1 MSSFFENIPMTV
13 AVSACSMLISL
24 LALFYAR
31 KNLKM
36 QKYIDVVTAQRI
48 KWIYEL
54 RQDFSMII
62 SHLYLIV
69 YLRSYAERE
78 EYEFVSQFN
87 IDHSD
92 ETDIGFEDSL
102 YYDSMMDVFK
112 NMRDVGNELGNS
124 KNNIDFIRRIELSI
138 MKLNEADPDD
148 SALIESLENA
158 KKDIFYEPETEIVEK
173 KIANLRGL
181 MTKILKNEWER
192 VKKEVQKGGLVNGKR
207 KNIFD

>member
-1 MSSFFENIPMTV
+1 MTI

-78 EYEFVSQFN
+78 EDEFVSQFN

-112 NMRDVGNELGNS
+112 NMRDVGNELSNS

-158 KKDIFYEPETEIVEK
+158 KKDIFYEPKTEIVEK

-192 VKKEVQKGGLVNGKR
+192 VKKEVQKGGLVNGRR
-207 KNIFD
+207 KNIFG

>member
-78 EYEFVSQFN
+78 EDEFVSQFN

-112 NMRDVGNELGNS
+112 NMRDVGNELSNS

-207 KNIFD
+207 KKIFD

>member
-1 MSSFFENIPMTV
+1 MSSFFENVPMTV

-69 YLRSYAERE
+69 YLKSYAESE
-78 EYEFVSQFN
+78 EDEFVNQFN
-87 IDHSD
+87 IDHSN
-92 ETDIGFEDSL
+92 ETDIDFEDSL

-112 NMRDVGNELGNS
+112 NMRDIGSELSNN

-148 SALIESLENA
+148 RALIESLEKA
-158 KKDIFYEPETEIVEK
+158 KKDIFYEPETKIVEE

-181 MTKILKNEWER
+181 MTRILKNEWER
-192 VKKEVQKGGLVNGKR
+192 VKKEVQKGGLVNGRR
-207 KNIFD
+207 KNIFG